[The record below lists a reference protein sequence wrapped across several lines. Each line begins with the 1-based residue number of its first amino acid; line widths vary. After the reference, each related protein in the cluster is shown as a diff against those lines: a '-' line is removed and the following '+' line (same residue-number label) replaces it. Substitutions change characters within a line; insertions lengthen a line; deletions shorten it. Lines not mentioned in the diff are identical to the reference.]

1 MNCRETD
8 HYTQGQECFVRI
20 IPAPVIYPSVLSR
33 FLPPFARLSNRTQN
47 KRIQYIAPLP
57 ERLYNKHDR
66 FHPYRRRGRLYKR
79 SMKSE
84 SQKRKVQRMKIQF
97 NRQKPAAPGPAR
109 LRSLRPR
116 LAAAVILLALS
127 AGLMALAAARPQF
140 AEWYAENIYPVF
152 VDTAGRLWGIFPF
165 SVSELTLYILIA
177 AFVLSTAVM
186 VSKTVKGAKEK
197 KAVRRHSTDTAVS
210 SGAARAAA
218 QSTEQTAVQG
228 TEQTAVQ
235 NAAQAAASW
244 LSCILLAA
252 GILAFL
258 YTICCGINYHRRSF
272 SEEEGIVT
280 YRYTA
285 QELKDV
291 CLWLTEEV
299 NALSGE
305 VDRDSSGVMTL
316 EAPEGEGAV
325 EAMRDLAEEFP
336 ALEGY
341 YPQPKKLLVS
351 EILSYQGLTGIY
363 SPFTVEANYNGDMTA
378 YNIPFTTCHE
388 LSHLRGF
395 MQEEEANF
403 IAFLACIGSERTDF
417 QYSGYLSGWVY
428 CMNALY
434 RADHE
439 SWQEVRPLLAEEAGP
454 DLEANSAFWD
464 EYEGRISETA
474 DKINDTYLKV
484 NGQADGVRSYSRMV
498 DLIVAYK
505 NL

>member
-1 MNCRETD
+1 MKIRSK
-8 HYTQGQECFVRI
+8 GQKTG
-20 IPAPVIYPSVLSR
+20 APGSV
-33 FLPPFARLSNRTQN
+33 F
-47 KRIQYIAPLP
+47 
-57 ERLYNKHDR
+57 
-66 FHPYRRRGRLYKR
+66 RRRLRCRLT
-79 SMKSE
+79 
-84 SQKRKVQRMKIQF
+84 
-97 NRQKPAAPGPAR
+97 
-109 LRSLRPR
+109 
-116 LAAAVILLALS
+116 AAVLLLIIS
-127 AGLMALAAARPQF
+127 ASMMALAAARPQF

-152 VDTAGRLWGIFPF
+152 VDTIGRLWGIFPF
-165 SVSELTLYILIA
+165 SVSELVLYILIA
-177 AFVLSTAVM
+177 AFVLSLAVM
-186 VSKTVKGAKEK
+186 VTKSVKSMKEK
-197 KAVRRHSTDTAVS
+197 KKIRRQSTDTAFS
-210 SGAARAAA
+210 SG
-218 QSTEQTAVQG
+218 
-228 TEQTAVQ
+228 
-235 NAAQAAASW
+235 AAQAAASW
-244 LSCILLAA
+244 LSSVLLAA

-285 QELKDV
+285 QDLKEV

-305 VDRDSSGVMTL
+305 VDRGSSGVMTL

-325 EAMRDLAEEFP
+325 EAMHGLAEEFP

-403 IAFLACIGSERTDF
+403 IAFLACIGAERTDF

-434 RADHE
+434 RADRE
-439 SWQEVRPLLAEEAGP
+439 SWQEVRPLLSEDAEP
-454 DLEANSAFWD
+454 DLEADSAFWD

-498 DLIVAYK
+498 DLIVAYFEK
-505 NL
+505 

>member
-1 MNCRETD
+1 MIRSK
-8 HYTQGQECFVRI
+8 GQKTG
-20 IPAPVIYPSVLSR
+20 APGSV
-33 FLPPFARLSNRTQN
+33 F
-47 KRIQYIAPLP
+47 
-57 ERLYNKHDR
+57 
-66 FHPYRRRGRLYKR
+66 RRRLRCRLT
-79 SMKSE
+79 
-84 SQKRKVQRMKIQF
+84 
-97 NRQKPAAPGPAR
+97 
-109 LRSLRPR
+109 
-116 LAAAVILLALS
+116 AAVFLLIIS
-127 AGLMALAAARPQF
+127 ASMMALAAGKPQF
-140 AEWYAENIYPVF
+140 AEWYSENIYSAF
-152 VDTAGRLWGIFPF
+152 VDTIGRLWGIFPF
-165 SVSELTLYILIA
+165 SVSEIGLYILIS
-177 AFVLSTAVM
+177 AFLLSLAVM
-186 VSKTVKGAKEK
+186 VTKSVKSMKEK
-197 KAVRRHSTDTAVS
+197 KKLRRQSTDTAVS
-210 SGAARAAA
+210 SGAA
-218 QSTEQTAVQG
+218 
-228 TEQTAVQ
+228 
-235 NAAQAAASW
+235 QAAASW
-244 LSCILLAA
+244 LSCVLLAA

-285 QELKDV
+285 QDLKDV

-305 VDRDSSGVMTL
+305 VDRGSSGVMTL

-325 EAMRDLAEEFP
+325 EAMHELAEEFP

-403 IAFLACIGSERTDF
+403 IAFLACIGAERTDF

-434 RADHE
+434 RADRE
-439 SWQEVRPLLAEEAGP
+439 SWQEVRPLLAEEAEP
-454 DLEANSAFWD
+454 DLEADSAFWD
-464 EYEGRISETA
+464 EYEGGISEAA

-498 DLIVAYK
+498 DLIVAYFEK
-505 NL
+505 

>member
-1 MNCRETD
+1 MFI
-8 HYTQGQECFVRI
+8 HKQI
-20 IPAPVIYPSVLSR
+20 S
-33 FLPPFARLSNRTQN
+33 
-47 KRIQYIAPLP
+47 YIAPLP
-57 ERLYNKHDR
+57 ERRYNKHDR

-97 NRQKPAAPGPAR
+97 NRQKPAAPGPVR
-109 LRSLRPR
+109 LRGLRYR

-165 SVSELTLYILIA
+165 SVSEIGLYILIS
-177 AFVLSTAVM
+177 AFLLSLAGMAVQ
-186 VSKTVKGAKEK
+186 V
-197 KAVRRHSTDTAVS
+197 VRWAR
-210 SGAARAAA
+210 AARVAA
-218 QSTEQTAVQG
+218 QSTEQTAAQG

-235 NAAQAAASW
+235 NAARAASSW

-305 VDRDSSGVMTL
+305 VGPRQQRRDDSGSAGRRGRCRGDARAGRGIPCIRRILPAAKEAAGIRDPVLSGTDRDL
-316 EAPEGEGAV
+316 FA
-325 EAMRDLAEEFP
+325 
-336 ALEGY
+336 
-341 YPQPKKLLVS
+341 
-351 EILSYQGLTGIY
+351 IY
-363 SPFTVEANYNGDMTA
+363 S
-378 YNIPFTTCHE
+378 
-388 LSHLRGF
+388 
-395 MQEEEANF
+395 
-403 IAFLACIGSERTDF
+403 GSK
-417 QYSGYLSGWVY
+417 L
-428 CMNALY
+428 
-434 RADHE
+434 
-439 SWQEVRPLLAEEAGP
+439 
-454 DLEANSAFWD
+454 
-464 EYEGRISETA
+464 
-474 DKINDTYLKV
+474 
-484 NGQADGVRSYSRMV
+484 
-498 DLIVAYK
+498 
-505 NL
+505 